1 MYLPLDAA
9 VNNNNSHLQ
18 KATRSDINQETMF
31 RQGCS
36 SFKLTDEKAAAKKRM
51 KQTRRKTR

>member
-31 RQGCS
+31 NEKMFRQVAALS
-36 SFKLTDEKAAAKKRM
+36 S
-51 KQTRRKTR
+51 